1 MQLSRKSTQASQP
14 LVLWKVE
21 KNVEKTIAEY
31 TNRLSV
37 KSRNKGDDNLIC
49 SYTFKLSNVTFKDE
63 GEYQLKVEFAHE
75 KRPLKSEV
83 SLDVYGISQKL
94 FLCCLSFQ
102 ISRVLAR
109 GFITSTFN
117 YRSCIFPLNL
127 RVPGVRTKHANDT
140 SVSFFFCATETK
152 SRIFRKSGSSLLK

>member
-37 KSRNKGDDNLIC
+37 KSRNKGDDNLIY
-49 SYTFKLSNVTFKDE
+49 SYTFKLSNVTFKDK
-63 GEYQLKVEFAHE
+63 GKYQLKVEFAHE
-75 KRPLKSEV
+75 KRLLKNEV
-83 SLDVYGISQKL
+83 SLDVYGIPPKL
-94 FLCCLSFQ
+94 FLCCLTFQ

-109 GFITSTFN
+109 GF
-117 YRSCIFPLNL
+117 
-127 RVPGVRTKHANDT
+127 H
-140 SVSFFFCATETK
+140 
-152 SRIFRKSGSSLLK
+152 

>member
-75 KRPLKSEV
+75 KRALKSEV

-109 GFITSTFN
+109 GFHYQYFQ
-117 YRSCIFPLNL
+117 LQVL
-127 RVPGVRTKHANDT
+127 HL
-140 SVSFFFCATETK
+140 SFEPACAWCEN
-152 SRIFRKSGSSLLK
+152 